1 MASVAFSV
9 WKNESFKIWAKETEL
24 YIYEKGKQSSVF
36 ASMLNDRIKGV
47 NNFLVVLGL
56 VRENLRQVYGLVF
69 CSIKFD
75 TSGSK

>member
-1 MASVAFSV
+1 MKVLKSGLR
-9 WKNESFKIWAKETEL
+9 KQNC
-24 YIYEKGKQSSVF
+24 IYEKGKQSSVF

-56 VRENLRQVYGLVF
+56 VRENLRQIYGLVF

-75 TSGSK
+75 ASGSK